1 MAQLAPLAPMVSEP
15 RGYAPTPTPEP
26 TFHDWTAMWPS
37 ARRGGR
43 RLTAVVSLAVHA
55 ALLAVVLILPL
66 LGDDVLPDPDRT
78 LRAFFAAPEQLAPP
92 PPPPPPP
99 AAGPQRHVAPAAAR
113 PQVDPNRL
121 VAPIEIPDRI
131 APEQAIDLGVEG
143 GVPGGVE
150 GGVPGGV
157 VGGIVGG
164 LPTEA
169 PPPVAAPVRIG
180 GSLIAPKIIHQVKPD
195 YPELARRARLSG
207 LVILEATVDPQGRVS
222 SVKVL
227 RGQPLLDEPA
237 IEAVRQWRYQPLLLN
252 GVPTPFI
259 LTVTV
264 SFNLA
269 TVAS

>member
-1 MAQLAPLAPMVSEP
+1 MAQLAPLAPMVTEAGPYVPS
-15 RGYAPTPTPEP
+15 PTPEP

-37 ARRGGR
+37 ARRGR
-43 RLTAVVSLAVHA
+43 RLTAVASLTVHA
-55 ALLAVVLILPL
+55 VLLAGVLILPL

-99 AAGPQRHVAPAAAR
+99 AAGPQRRVVPAAAR
-113 PQVDPNRL
+113 PQVDPDRL
-121 VAPIEIPDRI
+121 VAPIEVPDRI
-131 APEQAIDLGVEG
+131 APEQSIDLGIEG

-164 LPTEA
+164 LPAEA
-169 PPPVAAPVRIG
+169 PPPVAPVRIG

-207 LVILEATVDPQGRVS
+207 LVILEATVDPQGRVTA
-222 SVKVL
+222 VKVL

-237 IEAVRQWRYQPLLLN
+237 VEAVRQWRYQPLLLN
-252 GVPTPFI
+252 GIPTPFI

-264 SFNLA
+264 SFNMA